1 MKLVELNLA
10 TIPFGQPIPFALR
23 GVGGSLLANK
33 GFVIRSAEDLRIL
46 LARGQTL
53 FVDTDESGDSYRAF
67 LAQIQSLVPKSF
79 RQRPSDSEPQLFVQ
93 PHGGRVRAHD
103 VVELHCQKSIILGLG
118 KTVLDKC
125 ATLALSLGVR
135 THQVGSARN
144 VRSEAAISPMDR

>member
-53 FVDTDESGDSYRAF
+53 FVDTDESGASYRTF
-67 LAQIQSLVPKSF
+67 LAQIQSLLL
-79 RQRPSDSEPQLFVQ
+79 SDKPLNQIANMTMQ
-93 PHGGRVRAHD
+93 
-103 VVELHCQKSIILGLG
+103 
-118 KTVLDKC
+118 T
-125 ATLALSLGVR
+125 T
-135 THQVGSARN
+135 
-144 VRSEAAISPMDR
+144 AAPV